1 MICLQFY
8 TLHLFSSQCLSS
20 CLQLTR
26 AMRCPATKFA
36 THCISH
42 FLFLILLSAAT
53 FRLEENYD
61 IHEDYNADERTVRS
75 WLEQNFRPN
84 KAIITHVQVCIV
96 LWIAGTLPQRMSS
109 PRPKNSNLKVN
120 SMNVSFDVSHS
131 TVGLD

>member
-1 MICLQFY
+1 
-8 TLHLFSSQCLSS
+8 
-20 CLQLTR
+20 
-26 AMRCPATKFA
+26 MRCPAAKFA

-96 LWIAGTLPQRMSS
+96 LWIAGESFHGLP
-109 PRPKNSNLKVN
+109 
-120 SMNVSFDVSHS
+120 
-131 TVGLD
+131 